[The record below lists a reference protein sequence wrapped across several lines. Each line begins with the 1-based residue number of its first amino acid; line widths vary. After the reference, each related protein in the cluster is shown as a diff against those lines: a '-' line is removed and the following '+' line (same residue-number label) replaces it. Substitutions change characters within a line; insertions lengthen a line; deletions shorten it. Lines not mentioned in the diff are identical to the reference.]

1 MLRRAVT
8 RTDFWFEKLPDW
20 EEKTEEGD
28 TEISGYPAT
37 CLLPED
43 IKNYFQS
50 DFYAFV
56 LSKYKD
62 ELSQPVV
69 DETVEFLVALELY
82 FSDLELKDKYTK
94 YNARL
99 NEIER
104 QIQGEGKSDFLDQIN
119 SDMAE
124 GGVLSNFQTH
134 LVNTLLNELEHNT
147 TVRSLFEQSAKRK
160 SGTWATIAYEGQSGV
175 DKYYLSGKAPE
186 AGLAESLR
194 MKADTTVMRK
204 SVSYLAFNWVGLAD
218 PEKNKISGVSWY
230 PTAEATTP
238 DFSLTPNSSISTGQG
253 VNEKYSVFY
262 RPMNELNLKTDW
274 GEKSAKKTTIVCDLE
289 KALPFTV
296 EDAELIATINQL
308 LSDGKIKDYSGSLE
322 KMSLAITYP
331 DISGSDVLE
340 IKEIWEISK

>member
-1 MLRRAVT
+1 MGRKDRG
-8 RTDFWFEKLPDW
+8 
-20 EEKTEEGD
+20 GD

-69 DETVEFLVALELY
+69 DETVEFLDALELY
-82 FSDLELKDKYTK
+82 FSGQILIPDFDLELKDKYTK

-99 NEIER
+99 YEIEG

-147 TVRSLFEQSAKRK
+147 TVRSLFEQSAKENR
-160 SGTWATIAYEGQSGV
+160 EHGQRLLTRDNLEWINIICPERLRRQV
-175 DKYYLSGKAPE
+175 WQKAC
-186 AGLAESLR
+186 
-194 MKADTTVMRK
+194 V
-204 SVSYLAFNWVGLAD
+204 
-218 PEKNKISGVSWY
+218 
-230 PTAEATTP
+230 
-238 DFSLTPNSSISTGQG
+238 
-253 VNEKYSVFY
+253 
-262 RPMNELNLKTDW
+262 
-274 GEKSAKKTTIVCDLE
+274 
-289 KALPFTV
+289 
-296 EDAELIATINQL
+296 
-308 LSDGKIKDYSGSLE
+308 
-322 KMSLAITYP
+322 
-331 DISGSDVLE
+331 
-340 IKEIWEISK
+340 